1 MQEPAQA
8 NRMGLRNQVLLFTA
22 IRIVLNTMHRMVYP
36 FLPALG
42 RGLGVDLAALS
53 LALTI
58 RSLAGAGGPFLAAFA
73 DSKGRKP
80 AMIFSLLIFSIGMSL
95 VVLWPAYPSFLLA
108 LLLAMLGKY
117 TFDPSMQ
124 AYLGD
129 RVKYSRR
136 GRVLAFTELGW
147 SLSFIL
153 GIPLMGFLIARWGWM
168 APFPV
173 LTLSGLAVLVAVAWM
188 VPRETFE
195 SKGDGGFRN
204 NLRQVLFYPPA
215 LAGLGMGILLS
226 AANEVVNL
234 VFGVWMEDSF
244 GLQITALGAASALI
258 GFAELGGESF
268 TALVTDR
275 LGKPLAVTLGLGLNS
290 LAALALPVLGG
301 TLPGA
306 LAALFLFYITFEYAL
321 VSSIPLMTEVL
332 PALRATMMAANT
344 AGLSLGRAIGAL
356 LAPPLYLSA
365 GALGISEIM
374 PGALAALLLNL
385 LALLALRR
393 LQIARST
400 SK

>member
-1 MQEPAQA
+1 
-8 NRMGLRNQVLLFTA
+8 MGLRRQVLLFTA
-22 IRIVLNTMHRMVYP
+22 TRIVLNTMHRMVYP

-58 RSLAGAGGPFLAAFA
+58 RSLAGAGGPFIASLA

-95 VVLWPAYPSFLLA
+95 VLLSPTYPAFLLA

-129 RVKYSRR
+129 RVKYARR

-153 GIPLMGFLIARWGWM
+153 GIPLMGFVIARWGWM

-173 LTLSGLAVLVAVAWM
+173 LTVFGLTALGAVAWM
-188 VPRETFE
+188 VPRETLDPK
-195 SKGDGGFRN
+195 SDSGFRN

-215 LAGLGMGILLS
+215 VAGLGMGLLLS

-258 GFAELGGESF
+258 GFSELGGESF
-268 TALVTDR
+268 AVLLTDR
-275 LGKPLAVTLGLGLNS
+275 LGKPLAVALGLGLNS
-290 LAALALPVLGG
+290 LAALALPILGG

-306 LAALFLFYITFEYAL
+306 LSALFFFYITFEYAL
-321 VSSIPLMTEVL
+321 VSSIPMMTEVL

-344 AGLSLGRAIGAL
+344 AGLSLGRAIGAF

-365 GALGISEIM
+365 RALGVPEIL
-374 PGALAALLLNL
+374 PGALAAVALNF

-393 LQIARST
+393 LQKAQSSDAAVI
-400 SK
+400 